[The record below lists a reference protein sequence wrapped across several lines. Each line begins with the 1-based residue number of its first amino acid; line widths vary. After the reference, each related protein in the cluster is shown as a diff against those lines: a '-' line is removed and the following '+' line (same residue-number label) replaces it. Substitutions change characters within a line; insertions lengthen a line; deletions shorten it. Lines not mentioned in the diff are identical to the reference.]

1 MSLDARKALEA
12 RKTFHARFNKA
23 TKAPAK
29 LKIAKKKP
37 EIEFSISTV
46 LSNYE
51 KQMVKALNSHAI
63 TKEECDAIC
72 KKINEL
78 QPLVKNAQ
86 SKAGKFLTNKAKS

>member
-1 MSLDARKALEA
+1 MSLDARKALET
-12 RKTFHARFNKA
+12 RKIFHARFNKA
-23 TKAPAK
+23 VKAPEK
-29 LKIAKKKP
+29 LKITRKKP

-51 KQMVKALNSHAI
+51 KQMIKALNAHAI

-72 KKINEL
+72 DKINEL

-86 SKAGKFLTNKAKS
+86 KKAGKFLTNKAKT